1 MRLSSFLL
9 AAGLSSSALAV
20 DASLDPWEIDPSCNG
35 FENDIKDALTQSI
48 DLAEAARTSLEF
60 LLAKM
65 PDRNSDPDGAVKWA
79 RISSAANSIFG
90 LMPNYK
96 GHDAETKKYIEDLRG
111 LLDSSQIMQFADI
124 EETST
129 PRRPTLCPH
138 LRTTPPKASAQF
150 SPRNPTPSP

>member
-9 AAGLSSSALAV
+9 AAGLSSSAFAV

-48 DLAEAARTSLEF
+48 DLADAARTSLEF

-90 LMPNYK
+90 LMPNHK
-96 GHDAETKKYIEDLRG
+96 GHDAETQKYIEDLRG
-111 LLDSSQIMQFADI
+111 RLNSFI
-124 EETST
+124 T
-129 PRRPTLCPH
+129 P
-138 LRTTPPKASAQF
+138 
-150 SPRNPTPSP
+150 